1 MRYDLPMALLSAL
14 TLVAAPA
21 AAQVPVVGVANPDAL
36 FTSPD
41 PHLNANK
48 QVAYHIVKDLEEA
61 GHWELAD
68 RYISDDYLQ
77 HSPQAKSGR
86 AAVVKFFTE
95 VLKAKPI
102 PIPEK
107 MKSEIVAVVAEGD
120 LVLVVYPY
128 VIKDPRDRSKS
139 YATGGFDLWRI
150 KDGKAVEHW
159 DPYSD

>member
-1 MRYDLPMALLSAL
+1 MLIYPRLAMLMALG
-14 TLVAAPA
+14 LVALPA
-21 AAQVPVVGVANPDAL
+21 AAQIPVVGVESPDTL
-36 FTSPD
+36 FNSPD
-41 PHLNANK
+41 PRLNANK

-68 RYISDDYLQ
+68 RYISDDYVQ

-86 AAVVKFFTE
+86 DAVVKFFTE
-95 VLKAKPI
+95 VLKSKPI

-107 MKSEIVAVVAEGD
+107 MKTEIVAVVAERD

-128 VIKDPRDRSKS
+128 VIKDPRDRSRN
-139 YATGGFDLWRI
+139 YATAGFDLWRI

-159 DPYSD
+159 DPYSN

>member
-1 MRYDLPMALLSAL
+1 MLTYPRLALLATLAL
-14 TLVAAPA
+14 AAVPA
-21 AAQVPVVGVANPDAL
+21 TAQIPVVGVENPDAL

-41 PHLNANK
+41 PQLHANK

-68 RYISDDYLQ
+68 KYISDDYLQ

-86 AAVVKFFTE
+86 EAVVKFFTE
-95 VLKAKPI
+95 VLKSKPI

-107 MKSEIVAVVAEGD
+107 MKSEIVAVMAERD

-128 VIKDPRDRSKS
+128 EINDPRDRSKK
-139 YATGGFDLWRI
+139 YATAGFDLWRI

-159 DPYSD
+159 DPYSN

>member
-1 MRYDLPMALLSAL
+1 MLFYSRLAMLAVLALA
-14 TLVAAPA
+14 AAPA
-21 AAQVPVVGVANPDAL
+21 QAQIPVVGVESPDAL

-41 PHLNANK
+41 PQINANK

-68 RYISDDYLQ
+68 QYISDDYIQ

-86 AAVVKFFTE
+86 DAVVRFFID
-95 VLKAKPI
+95 VLKSKPI
-102 PIPEK
+102 PIPQK
-107 MKSEIVAVVAEGD
+107 MKTEIVAVVAERD

-128 VIKDPRDRSKS
+128 VIKDPRDRSKT
-139 YATGGFDLWRI
+139 YATAGFDLWRI